1 MQPIDKAISSLMSLA
16 TPQSQ
21 LQLGYRSTGASDRY
35 LIVSL
40 QGGRWLSIDRQD
52 RNRAYLLNKQ
62 PLMSKQPL
70 IVELQTGGLA
80 MVENYSASRLDIRP
94 ATDGE
99 YPLERSGK
107 ILIKGGILADV
118 AGTPSAVAAPSGL
131 A

>member
-1 MQPIDKAISSLMSLA
+1 MFPVDKAITSLLSLA

-21 LQLGYRSTGASDRY
+21 LQLAYRSAGPSDRY

-52 RNRAYLLNKQ
+52 RNKAYLLNRQ
-62 PLMSKQPL
+62 SLTTKQPL

-80 MVENYSASRLDIRP
+80 MLENYNASRLDIRP

-107 ILIKGGILADV
+107 IFVKGGVLADI
-118 AGTPSAVAAPSGL
+118 AGTPSAVAAPI
-131 A
+131 AIA

>member
-1 MQPIDKAISSLMSLA
+1 MLPVDKAISSLMSLA

-21 LQLGYRSTGASDRY
+21 LKLATRTPGPDDRY
-35 LIVSL
+35 LIISL

-62 PLMSKQPL
+62 PFFARQPL
-70 IVELQTGGLA
+70 IVELKEGGLA
-80 MVENYSASRLDIRP
+80 MLENYSASRLDVRP

-107 ILIKGGILADV
+107 ILVKGGVLADI
-118 AGTPSAVAAPSGL
+118 AGTPSAVAAPNII

>member
-1 MQPIDKAISSLMSLA
+1 MQPVDKAIGSLISLA

-21 LQLGYRSTGASDRY
+21 LQLTYRSAGASDRY

-52 RNRAYLLNKQ
+52 RNKVYLLNKHS
-62 PLMSKQPL
+62 LTTKQPL
-70 IVELQTGGLA
+70 IVEPKDGGLA
-80 MVENYSASRLDIRP
+80 MVENYSASKLDVRP
-94 ATDGE
+94 AMDGE

-107 ILIKGGILADV
+107 ILVKGGVLADI
-118 AGTPSAVAAPSGL
+118 AGTRGAFAAPTGI

>member
-1 MQPIDKAISSLMSLA
+1 MQPVDKAISSLMSLA

-21 LQLGYRSTGASDRY
+21 LQLAYRTAGASDRY

-62 PLMSKQPL
+62 PLTTKQPL
-70 IVELQTGGLA
+70 LVELQTGGLA
-80 MVENYSASRLDIRP
+80 MVENYNASKLDIRP

-107 ILIKGGILADV
+107 VLVKGGSLTDIS
-118 AGTPSAVAAPSGL
+118 GTPGAFAAPG
-131 A
+131 AIA